1 MKNKVSEVVEIL
13 NEEEESFSRT
23 LDRGE
28 KMFDSFL
35 NKTRKEGSKTLSGD
49 DVWRLYDT
57 YGFPVDLTRIMAEE
71 NGVTVDE
78 KQFEAAQEAAR
89 NLSRNARGGKG
100 GQEAVAL
107 DVHDLGALEKN
118 DAVPKT
124 DDSAKYRKYFN
135 HKLEFC
141 PQWIAK

>member
-1 MKNKVSEVVEIL
+1 
-13 NEEEESFSRT
+13 
-23 LDRGE
+23 
-28 KMFDSFL
+28 MFDAFL
-35 NKTRKEGSKTLSGD
+35 KKTLKEGSKTLSGD

-71 NGVTVDE
+71 NNVTVDE

-100 GQEAVAL
+100 GLEAVAL

-124 DDSAKYRKYFN
+124 DDSSKYRKKSQQSGRRMCVALN
-135 HKLEFC
+135 
-141 PQWIAK
+141 